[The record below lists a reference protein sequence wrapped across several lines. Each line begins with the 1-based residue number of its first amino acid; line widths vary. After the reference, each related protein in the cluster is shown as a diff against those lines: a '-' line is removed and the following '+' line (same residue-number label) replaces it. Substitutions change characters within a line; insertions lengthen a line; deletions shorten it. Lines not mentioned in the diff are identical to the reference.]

1 MDACLAVD
9 CEVDK
14 VLLKFRDIKE
24 SYNKVLQQ
32 LIDDL
37 ETMKNDLQKNN
48 TNYGKGRIFNY
59 E

>member
-14 VLLKFRDIKE
+14 VLLKFRDIRQN
-24 SYNKVLQQ
+24 YNKVLQQ

-48 TNYGKGRIFNY
+48 INYGKD
-59 E
+59 